1 MDEEMSS
8 MERFRVFKRVPR
20 EAVCGKQL
28 LGCRWVYKRKIGKNG
43 EVTRYRARLV
53 AQGYAQR
60 AYSSYQRDEIFS
72 PVVHK
77 HITAVAEH
85 SGGPRSTCLHGRY

>member
-1 MDEEMSS
+1 MMRWAGS
-8 MERFRVFKRVPR
+8 MERFGVFKWVPR
-20 EAVCGKQL
+20 EAARGKQL

-60 AYSSYQRDEIFS
+60 AYSS
-72 PVVHK
+72 
-77 HITAVAEH
+77 
-85 SGGPRSTCLHGRY
+85 